1 MNLTLIQAYSGVQGY
16 EGLDN
21 WTPRPPGTLTLNPE
35 GSCHSLNT
43 SVANSNGVTG
53 VQVLPITVVMA
64 GAQVLPT
71 AVVTAGVLTAV
82 TGNCGLAALAQ
93 GFLETGAYVKFHTD
107 LLLSLYSV
115 FSMLMGD
122 EE

>member
-16 EGLDN
+16 EGPDN

-53 VQVLPITVVMA
+53 VQVFANNSGDGWSTSVANSSGDSWSADSSDWELWA
-64 GAQVLPT
+64 GGPCT
-71 AVVTAGVLTAV
+71 R
-82 TGNCGLAALAQ
+82 
-93 GFLETGAYVKFHTD
+93 
-107 LLLSLYSV
+107 V
-115 FSMLMGD
+115 FGD
-122 EE
+122 WCIC